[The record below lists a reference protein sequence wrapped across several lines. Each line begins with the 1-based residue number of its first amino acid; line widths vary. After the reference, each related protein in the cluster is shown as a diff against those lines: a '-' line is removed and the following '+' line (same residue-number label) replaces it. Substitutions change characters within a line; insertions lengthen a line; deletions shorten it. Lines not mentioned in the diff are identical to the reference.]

1 MRTYKVIV
9 YREVQQSTTV
19 EVETDS
25 WDVSEIKQKAE
36 DATIELS
43 DHDWKDEEAQILSS
57 DTMLLV
63 PDRNS
68 REVRVIKTGEIT
80 A

>member
-25 WDVSEIKQKAE
+25 WDVNEIKQKAE

-68 REVRVIKTGEIT
+68 REVRAVKTGEIT

>member
-25 WDVSEIKQKAE
+25 WDVNEIKQKAE

-68 REVRVIKTGEIT
+68 REVRVVKTGEIT
-80 A
+80 T

>member
-36 DATIELS
+36 DATTELS

-57 DTMLLV
+57 DTLLLV
-63 PDRNS
+63 PNRDNK
-68 REVRVIKTGEIT
+68 EVRAIKTGELT

>member
-25 WDVSEIKQKAE
+25 WDVNEIKQKAE

-68 REVRVIKTGEIT
+68 REVRVVKTGEIT

>member
-25 WDVSEIKQKAE
+25 WDVNEIKQKAE
-36 DATIELS
+36 DATIELR

-68 REVRVIKTGEIT
+68 REVRAIKTGEIT

>member
-25 WDVSEIKQKAE
+25 WDVNEIKQKAE

>member
-25 WDVSEIKQKAE
+25 WDVNEIKQKAE

-57 DTMLLV
+57 DTMLLG
-63 PDRNS
+63 PARNS
-68 REVRVIKTGEIT
+68 RDVRAIKTGEIT